1 MILLTGGLG
10 FIGSHV
16 AAELAA
22 ALQPQ
27 QQQQQPT
34 DEGIVI
40 LDNLAN
46 SNIGV
51 LATLRSMFP
60 KTTFF
65 FHEGDI
71 RDRALLD
78 LIFRIHGSI
87 HTVIHFAGLKSVKES
102 FAKKEE
108 YDAVNV
114 GGTETLLDA
123 MEAAGCRNFIF
134 SSSATVYGTAPSP
147 LTEASEVGVGISNPY
162 GETKWAVECLLKTR
176 TPTIRSV
183 VLRYFNPIG
192 AHVSG
197 LLGEAPNGAPN
208 NLFPILLKAVKE
220 RRTIEVFGNDWPTRD
235 GTCARDY
242 VDIQDLATAH
252 VAAVNRF
259 DSLVGQDSIF
269 TMNIATGVS
278 TTVLE
283 LLAAFET
290 ATGIRV
296 PYTIAARRPGDL
308 AEVYAVPD
316 PSRMDLLEWR
326 PVHSIEESC
335 RNGWKFAS
343 AT

>member
-16 AAELAA
+16 AAELA
-22 ALQPQ
+22 Q
-27 QQQQQPT
+27 QQQQQQ

-40 LDNLAN
+40 LDNLSN

-51 LATLRSMFP
+51 LASLRSMFP
-60 KTTFF
+60 KVTFF

-78 LIFRIHGSI
+78 LIFRIHGPI

-114 GGTETLLDA
+114 GGTEILLDA

-176 TPTIRSV
+176 APTIRSAI
-183 VLRYFNPIG
+183 LRYFNPIG
-192 AHVSG
+192 AHASG
-197 LLGEAPNGAPN
+197 LLGEAPNGVPN
-208 NLFPILLKAVKE
+208 NLFPILLKAMKE
-220 RRTIEVFGNDWPTRD
+220 HRHIEVFGDDWPTRD

-242 VDIQDLATAH
+242 VDIQDLAVAH
-252 VAAVNRF
+252 VAAIRHF
-259 DSLVGQDSIF
+259 DNLVHGDTGIF
-269 TMNIATGVS
+269 TMNIATGIS

-283 LLAAFET
+283 LLAAFEV

-308 AEVYAVPD
+308 AEVFAVPD
-316 PSRMDLLEWR
+316 PIRMDLLKWR
-326 PVHSIEESC
+326 PLRSIEESC
-335 RNGWKFAS
+335 RNGWNFAMRNE
-343 AT
+343 